1 MQAGQDSGILHW
13 SMFLRSNTRIKDGKE
28 HRYYRVVESRRL
40 QSGKVAQRQVLYLGE
55 INDSQQAAW
64 RRTLEVFDEA
74 EQRITPLS
82 LFPEDRPVPADA
94 IDSVQVKLGE
104 MKLERARPYG
114 NCWLGCELW
123 RQLELDRFW
132 SEKLPQG
139 REGVA
144 WPQVLELL
152 VVNRLIEPGSE
163 FRLHRHWFDHSA
175 MDVLLGQDF
184 AVAEKDRLYRCLDR
198 VLEHKQD
205 LFVHLQQRWKDLFDA
220 EFDLLLYDLTSTYVE
235 GEAEQNPKA
244 RHGYSRDRRPDCK
257 QVVIALVV
265 TPAGFPLAYE
275 VMDGNTSD
283 KTTLRGFLDTH
294 RKPVRQS
301 AAGVADGPRNSDRG
315 SAGRKCER
323 REQEM
328 FYLVGTSRAKVKQ
341 YEKQWLELPW
351 QKVRESVEVKLFAQD
366 GELYV
371 LAKSEGRQ
379 AKEIAMRRK
388 KLARLLRKLRAMRRS
403 CPKRDQLLMRVGAA
417 KTDAGRAFGFVKIN
431 LPTAGQEVTRE
442 TFTFRLD
449 KAKLKEAEL
458 RDGHY
463 LLRTNLVAED
473 PAVLWDRYMQLTQI
487 EAAFKCLKSELGIRP
502 IHHQLEHRVDAHI
515 LVAFL
520 AYCLTVTLKHRLRM
534 HAPGLTPRAVLEKL
548 AGDPDAGR
556 IVSDDRWPPPDHA
569 ALHRAGSR
577 PGAFASSP
585 EPRIAATTASAH
597 HHVRLVSSLSP
608 TQNVVETFGVPL
620 LKTKDLPASDLS
632 NCEGSAN
639 NHFGRLRHASGMRG
653 GFNGRPSS
661 PGRRPH
667 RHPRDTRPKSFRA

>member
-1 MQAGQDSGILHW
+1 
-13 SMFLRSNTRIKDGKE
+13 
-28 HRYYRVVESRRL
+28 
-40 QSGKVAQRQVLYLGE
+40 VLYLGE
-55 INDSQQAAW
+55 INDSQQASW
-64 RRTLEVFDEA
+64 RKTLEVFDEA
-74 EQRITPLS
+74 EQRYTPLS

-94 IDSVQVKLGE
+94 LDGVQVKLSE

-123 RQLELDRFW
+123 RQLQLDRFW

-152 VVNRLIEPGSE
+152 VVNRLIDPGSE

-244 RHGYSRDRRPDCK
+244 RYGYSRDKRPDCK
-257 QVVIALVV
+257 QVVIALIV
-265 TPAGFPLAYE
+265 TPAGLPLAYE
-275 VMDGNTSD
+275 VMAGNTSE
-283 KTTLRGFLDTH
+283 KTTLRGFLDKIESLYGKA
-294 RKPVRQS
+294 RRVWLM
-301 AAGVADGPRNSDRG
+301 DRG
-315 SAGRKCER
+315 IPTEALL
-323 REQEM
+323 REIRTSRQET
-328 FYLVGTSRAKVKQ
+328 FYLVGTSRAKIRE

-351 QKVRESVEVKLFAQD
+351 HQVRESVQVKLFAQD

-371 LAKSEGRQ
+371 LARSEGRQ
-379 AKEIAMRRK
+379 AKEMAMRRK

-417 KTDAGRAFGFVKIN
+417 KTDVGRAFGFVKIN
-431 LPTAGQEVTRE
+431 LPQADQEVTRE
-442 TFTFRLD
+442 TFTFQLD
-449 KAKLKEAEL
+449 KAKLKEAEW

-473 PAVLWDRYMQLTQI
+473 PAVLWDRYVQLTQI
-487 EAAFKCLKSELGIRP
+487 EAAFKCLKSDLGIRP

-520 AYCLTVTLKHRLRM
+520 AYCLTVTLRHRLRM
-534 HAPGLTPRAVLEKL
+534 NAPGLTPRAVLEKL
-548 AGDPDAGR
+548 AGIQMLDVSFPTTDGRRLVMPRYTEPDSEQALLLHHLSL
-556 IVSDDRWPPPDHA
+556 VLPLQPPP
-569 ALHRAGSR
+569 RITTS
-577 PGAFASSP
+577 ASS
-585 EPRIAATTASAH
+585 
-597 HHVRLVSSLSP
+597 
-608 TQNVVETFGVPL
+608 VPL
-620 LKTKDLPASDLS
+620 PQLK
-632 NCEGSAN
+632 
-639 NHFGRLRHASGMRG
+639 M
-653 GFNGRPSS
+653 
-661 PGRRPH
+661 
-667 RHPRDTRPKSFRA
+667 

>member
-1 MQAGQDSGILHW
+1 
-13 SMFLRSNTRIKDGKE
+13 MFLRSNTRIKDGKR
-28 HRYYRVVESRRL
+28 HRYYTVVESRRL

-64 RRTLEVFDEA
+64 RKTLEVFDEDDH
-74 EQRITPLS
+74 RFTPLS

-94 IDSVQVKLGE
+94 IDSVQVKLSE

-123 RQLELDRFW
+123 RQLQLDRFW
-132 SEKLPQG
+132 SGKLPPG
-139 REGVA
+139 RESVA

-152 VVNRLIEPGSE
+152 VVNRLIDPGSE
-163 FRLHRHWFDHSA
+163 FRVHRHWFDQSA

-198 VLEHKQD
+198 VLEHKQE

-244 RHGYSRDRRPDCK
+244 RYGYSRDKRPDCK
-257 QVVIALVV
+257 QVVIALIV
-265 TPAGFPLAYE
+265 TPAGLPLAYE
-275 VMDGNTSD
+275 VMAGNTSE
-283 KTTLRGFLDTH
+283 KTTLHGFLD
-294 RKPVRQS
+294 RIESLYGKARRVWLM
-301 AAGVADGPRNSDRG
+301 DRG
-315 SAGRKCER
+315 IPTEALL
-323 REQEM
+323 QEM
-328 FYLVGTSRAKVKQ
+328 RTSRQETFYLVGTSRAKIKQ
-341 YEKQWLELPW
+341 YEKRWLELPW
-351 QKVRESVEVKLFAQD
+351 HKVRESVEVKLFAQG

-379 AKEIAMRRK
+379 AKEMAMRRK

-431 LPTAGQEVTRE
+431 LPQADQEVTKE
-442 TFTFRLD
+442 TFTFQLD
-449 KAKLKEAEL
+449 KARLKEAEL

-473 PAVLWDRYMQLTQI
+473 PAVLWDRYVQLTQI
-487 EAAFKCLKSELGIRP
+487 EAAFKCLKSDLGVRP

-520 AYCLTVTLKHRLRM
+520 AYCLTVTLRHRLRM
-534 HAPGLTPRAVLEKL
+534 QAPGLTPRAVLEKL
-548 AGDPDAGR
+548 AGIQMLDVSFPTTDGR
-556 IVSDDRWPPPDHA
+556 RLVMPRYTEPNPEQAILLHQLNLVLPQQPPPRISTA
-569 ALHRAGSR
+569 T
-577 PGAFASSP
+577 SSVVFP
-585 EPRIAATTASAH
+585 
-597 HHVRLVSSLSP
+597 SL
-608 TQNVVETFGVPL
+608 
-620 LKTKDLPASDLS
+620 K
-632 NCEGSAN
+632 
-639 NHFGRLRHASGMRG
+639 M
-653 GFNGRPSS
+653 
-661 PGRRPH
+661 
-667 RHPRDTRPKSFRA
+667 